1 MKNINDIEV
10 NNPEF
15 LTKQT
20 AVEFLHSEYKK
31 IIGDTQVTFSQMLKI
46 TDALEQAKEIEKQQ
60 IIDAD
65 INGSFRT
72 AEALDR
78 KISSFGVKELAQEYY
93 EKTFN
98 KG

>member
-20 AVEFLHSEYKK
+20 AVEWLYEQISDLNKPILYDYFQ
-31 IIGDTQVTFSQMLKI
+31 TVFSL
-46 TDALEQAKEIEKQQ
+46 AKEMEKQQ